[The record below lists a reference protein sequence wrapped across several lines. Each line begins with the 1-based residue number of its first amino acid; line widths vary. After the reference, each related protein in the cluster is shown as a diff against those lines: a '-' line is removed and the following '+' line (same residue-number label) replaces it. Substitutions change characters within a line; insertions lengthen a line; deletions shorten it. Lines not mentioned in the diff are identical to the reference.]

1 MTQKKIAVVYFS
13 KNGSTQRY
21 AQWIARSCK
30 ADLFSYTE
38 ADIDQLAQYDTVV
51 YGGCVYSGAI
61 QGIRFIKDNRD
72 LLTGVR
78 LAVFAVGLTQPGDDA
93 AFEEVLNRNFTP
105 EEREGITFFHFP
117 GAIDYKKL
125 SFIQRGMMR
134 MLKKAIQ
141 KRPAG
146 NRSQMEQYILDSY
159 GGRVDFTNFAYV
171 KPLAD
176 LACGE

>member
-1 MTQKKIAVVYFS
+1 M
-13 KNGSTQRY
+13 
-21 AQWIARSCK
+21 
-30 ADLFSYTE
+30 
-38 ADIDQLAQYDTVV
+38 
-51 YGGCVYSGAI
+51 
-61 QGIRFIKDNRD
+61 
-72 LLTGVR
+72 
-78 LAVFAVGLTQPGDDA
+78 FAVGLTQPGDDA

-176 LACGE
+176 WACGE